1 MGQHGL
7 PVDQGLYDPGMEK
20 DSCGVGFITHVKG
33 KKTHDILCQG
43 LGILK
48 KLKHRGAVGADASTG
63 DGAGILI
70 QIPHDFFIK
79 ETKKIGF
86 TLPQPMDYAVAMVFL
101 PQEPN
106 ARLFCEGIFE
116 RILREEGQNLLGW
129 REVPINE
136 KACGISAKATRPIV
150 SQAFI
155 ARENQPLE
163 VFKRKLLVIRKSIQN
178 AIQKANRPY
187 TDNFYICSL
196 SVDTIV
202 YKGQI
207 LGYML
212 EDFYTD
218 LQDESVKTA
227 IAVVHERYSTNTF
240 PSWKLAHPF
249 RYVAHNGEINTL
261 RGNINWM
268 NAREGVMYST
278 RFGEDF
284 KKILPVIEPEGSD
297 SSSLDNIFELFL
309 ANGHPLEHVMMMLI
323 PEAWQEN
330 TRMDRQKKGFYEY
343 HARILESWDGPAA
356 LVFTDGNKIGA
367 TMDRNGLR
375 PLRYTITKDDFV
387 IMASETGVIDIAPD
401 NILQKGS
408 LRPSEMIVIDIQKG
422 CIFKDE
428 EIKSEIS
435 GRKPYAEWIDQNK
448 LTVESLETHNEIRK
462 MNREVLLTHQ
472 KVFGYTAEELQHVI
486 AAMAKNGEEPIS
498 AMGIDM
504 PLAILSSRPQL
515 LFSYFKQK
523 FAQVTNPPID
533 PIREKVVMSL
543 VQYIGKHGQ
552 LLDQIEIDKKRNFIE
567 LKTPILKNDELE
579 RLRHLYSEDFKA
591 ITLPITFPIDGGRD
605 GLKKALEN
613 LCKRA
618 EENIQSGYNI
628 LVLSDTNL
636 DLYNAPVPSLLAL
649 GAVHHYLIRK
659 KLRTQVDLVVEC
671 GDVRDV
677 MHMALLIG
685 YGAKAVN
692 PYMVLESIRHMVINK
707 QYIGELALTKGYEN
721 YCNAISQGLLK
732 IISKMGISTL
742 QSYHGAQIFEVLGI
756 HQDVMEQYF
765 TGTSSRL
772 SGIGLELIAEEVIIR
787 HTEAYGLFKNFNR
800 QLEEGGEFFW
810 KSGGEY
816 HILNPDRIDR
826 LQKACRNNNYEMYKE
841 YAEGVNSPREGIATI
856 RGLLQFK
863 VRKSIE
869 IDEVESTENIIKRFT
884 SGAISFGSISKECHE
899 TLAVA
904 MNRLGGKS
912 NSGEGGEDTKRY
924 YSDING
930 NIRRSAVKQIA
941 SGRFGVTIDYL
952 VNCDEIQIKMA
963 QGAKPGEGGHLPGK
977 KVTAEIAKI
986 RHAIPGIDLIS
997 PPPHHDVYSIEDLAQ
1012 LIFDL
1017 KNANPRARINIKLAS
1032 SIGIGTIS
1040 AGVAKGYADAI
1051 TICGH
1056 DGGTG
1061 AAPISSMKYVGMPWE
1076 LGLAET
1082 QQTLLL
1088 NDLRSRVTLQVD
1100 GKLST
1105 GRDVVIAALLGAEE
1119 YGFSTAC
1126 LVASGCILCR
1136 KCNLNKCPVGIAT
1149 QESKLRERFKGKP
1162 EHIISYFTFVAQEVR
1177 EIMSELG
1184 FKTVDE
1190 MIGRVDVLEPR
1201 IVNNHKVKHLDIEPI
1216 LYRPDLPAK
1225 IEGRCTIGQINQTE
1239 NVLDRELIRIAEDAL
1254 LSKKTVAHTLPIT
1267 NTNRSIGAM
1276 LSGAIAQQYG
1286 HKGLPEDTIQF
1297 NFLGSAGQSFGA
1309 FCAKGLTLR
1318 LEGDANDYLGKGL
1331 SGGKIIVTPP
1341 KGGNFISSENVIA
1354 GNTLLYGA
1362 TSGEVY
1368 IGGMAGG
1375 RFAVRNSGATVVVE
1389 GIGSH
1394 GCQYMTGG
1402 TVLILGNTGENFGA
1416 GMSGGIAYV
1425 LDDVGD
1431 LVEKVNQEM
1440 VLIESLVEEDT
1451 QIVKDLLQKHIQ
1463 YTESVKAK
1471 EILEHWKVYVHKIHR
1486 ISAPSYLEA
1495 MRGKETVDQVV

>member
-1 MGQHGL
+1 MGQIGL

-20 DSCGVGFITHVKG
+20 DSCGVGFIAHVKG
-33 KKTHDILCQG
+33 QKTHDILTQG
-43 LGILK
+43 LQILK
-48 KLKHRGAVGADASTG
+48 RLKHRGAVGADASTG

-70 QIPHDFFIK
+70 QIPHDFLVQ
-79 ETKKIGF
+79 ETKELGF
-86 TLPQPMDYAVAMVFL
+86 TLPEPMDYAVGMVFL

-116 RILREEGQNLLGW
+116 RILREEGQKLLGW

-136 KACGISAKATRPIV
+136 NACGISAKATRPVV
-150 SQAFI
+150 SQIFI
-155 ARENQPLE
+155 GRGNQPIE
-163 VFKRKLLVIRKSIQN
+163 AFKRKLLVVRKSVQN
-178 AIQKANRPY
+178 AIRKANRPY
-187 TDNFYICSL
+187 TDNFYVCSL
-196 SVDTIV
+196 SMETIV

-212 EDFYTD
+212 EAFYTD
-218 LQDESVKTA
+218 LQNELVKTA
-227 IAVVHERYSTNTF
+227 VAVVHERYSTNTF

-268 NAREGVMYST
+268 NAREGVMYSPS
-278 RFGEDF
+278 FGEDF

-330 TRMDRQKKGFYEY
+330 NRMDRQIKGFYEY
-343 HARILESWDGPAA
+343 HARIMESWDGPAA

-387 IMASETGVIDIAPD
+387 IMASETGVIDVAPD

-408 LRPSEMIVIDIQKG
+408 LKPSEMIVVDMEKG
-422 CIFKDE
+422 WIFKDQ
-428 EIKSEIS
+428 EIKKEIS
-435 GRKPYAEWIDQNK
+435 GRRPYAEWIGQNK
-448 LTVESLETHNEIRK
+448 LTLDDLEAHNEIRK

-472 KVFGYTAEELQHVI
+472 KVFGYTEEELQHVV
-486 AAMAKNGEEPIS
+486 AAMAESGEEPIS

-515 LFSYFKQK
+515 LFNYFKQK

-533 PIREKVVMSL
+533 PIREKIVMSL

-552 LLDQIEIDKKRNFIE
+552 LLDEIEIDKKRNFIE
-567 LKTPILKNDELE
+567 LKSPILKNDELE

-591 ITLPITFPIDGGRD
+591 ITLPITFPIDGGKD
-605 GLKKALEN
+605 GLKNALES

-618 EENIQSGYNI
+618 EENIRNGYNI
-628 LVLSDTNL
+628 LVISDTNL
-636 DLYNAPVPSLLAL
+636 DLYNAPIPSLLAL

-659 KLRTQVDLVVEC
+659 KLRTQVDLVMEC
-671 GDVRDV
+671 GDARDV

-692 PYMVLESIRHMVINK
+692 PYMALESIRHMVKNK
-707 QYIGELALTKGYEN
+707 QYIGEMELEEAYKN
-721 YCNAISQGLLK
+721 YCNAIAQGLLK

-756 HQDVMEQYF
+756 HQEVIDAYF

-787 HTEAYGLFKNFNR
+787 HTEAYGFVNNLKR

-816 HILNPDRIDR
+816 HILNPKRIDK

-863 VRKSIE
+863 AQKGIE
-869 IDEVESTENIIKRFT
+869 LDEVEPVESIVKRFT
-884 SGAISFGSISKECHE
+884 SGAISFGSISKEAHE

-997 PPPHHDVYSIEDLAQ
+997 PPPHHDIYSIEDLAQ

-1017 KNANPRARINIKLAS
+1017 KNANPTARINVKLAS
-1032 SIGIGTIS
+1032 SIGIGTIA

-1100 GKLST
+1100 GKMST
-1105 GRDVVIAALLGAEE
+1105 GRDVVVAALLGAEE

-1126 LVASGCILCR
+1126 LIASGCIMCK

-1149 QESKLRERFKGKP
+1149 QETKLREGFKGKP
-1162 EHIISYFTFVAQEVR
+1162 EHIIAYFNFVAQEVR
-1177 EIMSELG
+1177 EIMAELG
-1184 FKTVDE
+1184 FRTIDE
-1190 MIGRVDVLEPR
+1190 MIGRVDILEPR
-1201 IVNNHKVKHLDIEPI
+1201 MVNNHKAKHLDIEPI
-1216 LYRPDLPAK
+1216 LYRPDLPSK
-1225 IEGRCTIGQINQTE
+1225 IEGKCTIGQKNQTE
-1239 NVLDRELIRIAEDAL
+1239 NVLDRELIQAAAEAL
-1254 LSKKTVAHTLPIT
+1254 LNKKAVAKTLPIA

-1276 LSGAIAQQYG
+1276 LSGVIAQQYG
-1286 HKGLPEDTIQF
+1286 YKGLPEDTIQF
-1297 NFLGSAGQSFGA
+1297 DFIGSAGQSFGA
-1309 FCAKGLTLR
+1309 FGVSGLTLR

-1341 KGGNFISSENVIA
+1341 KGSSFPSDKNVIA

-1368 IGGMAGG
+1368 INGMAGG
-1375 RFAVRNSGATVVVE
+1375 RFAVRNSGATAVIE

-1402 TVLILGNTGENFGA
+1402 IAVILGEIGDNFGA
-1416 GMSGGIAYV
+1416 GMSGGIAYI
-1425 LDDVGD
+1425 LDEAGD
-1431 LVEKVNQEM
+1431 LSAKVNPQM
-1440 VLIESLVEEDT
+1440 VTIESLAEEDV
-1451 QIVKDLLQKHIQ
+1451 QILKGLLQKHVQ
-1463 YTESVKAK
+1463 YTGSAKAK
-1471 EILEHWKVYVHKIHR
+1471 EILEHWKEYGTKIFR
-1486 ISAPSYLEA
+1486 VSSPSYLA
-1495 MRGKETVDQVV
+1495 AIRGKESVNQAV